1 MIYKRKRTVHLIFSL
16 VLVLILFCGSSMT
29 ALAAENVK
37 AKVVEDIT
45 IMVDGKQAELG
56 DTVRE
61 LDDRLFLPVVSLAD
75 IFGAKVDWDQ
85 DNEEVTIHTTEGN
98 RIVLSN
104 GVPVVYF
111 NDSRY
116 RMDVAPFIEDGRT
129 YLPIRSLADLLRAA
143 VKWNE
148 DEQLV
153 ELISIPL
160 EEDFI
165 PAIFKNEAEPFTDDD
180 LMLLAK
186 ITQVESG
193 YQSYEGQLA
202 VANVILNRVK
212 DSRFPDSIKDV
223 IYSGKQFPPAHNG
236 LLDKSEP
243 NASVLRAAKDALNGK
258 NNVEDAVYFFNPKVS
273 KDKFWTSLTVITTIG
288 VHSFAK

>member
-37 AKVVEDIT
+37 AEVVEDIT

-75 IFGAKVDWDQ
+75 TFGAKVDWDQ

-111 NDSRY
+111 NESRY

-165 PAIFKNEAEPFTDDD
+165 PAIFKNEAEPFTEDD

-212 DSRFPDSIKDV
+212 DSRFPDSIKEV

-273 KDKFWTSLTVITTIG
+273 KDQFWTSLTVITTIG